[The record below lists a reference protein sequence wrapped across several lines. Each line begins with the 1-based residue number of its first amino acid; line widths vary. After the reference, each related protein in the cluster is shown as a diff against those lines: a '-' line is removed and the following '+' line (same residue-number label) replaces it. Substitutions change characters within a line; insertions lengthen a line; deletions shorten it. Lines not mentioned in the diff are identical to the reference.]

1 MLMPTKTAAREA
13 KTAKP
18 CTAPRKPAPA
28 PARAANAKA
37 LLKRSAKAKSAARIR
52 PPAAP
57 TPHQPPGTNKQS
69 RLIAL
74 LGAAPGATLEQ
85 MMKLTGWQAH
95 SVRGVISGVLRKR
108 LNLNVTC
115 TPDPAGGAR
124 IYRVEEVA

>member
-1 MLMPTKTAAREA
+1 MPTKTATRQA
-13 KTAKP
+13 KTATP
-18 CTAPRKPAPA
+18 RTAARKPAPA
-28 PARAANAKA
+28 PARAVSAKG
-37 LLKRSAKAKSAARIR
+37 LLKRPTKARAAARIT
-52 PPAAP
+52 PTAAS
-57 TPHQPPGTNKQS
+57 TPHQAPGTNKQA

-74 LGAAPGATLEQ
+74 LGAAPGATIEQ

-124 IYRVEEVA
+124 IYRVVEMA